1 MDVQLIWVSQKAENT
16 TMQNVTKKTKNQKTL
31 TYVMVKCI

>member
-16 TMQNVTKKTKNQKTL
+16 TMQNVSKKNKKQKTL